1 MLKEVSYYSL
11 AGFANVMALI
21 TAVLASTAL
30 WQSQQLLLQF
40 VLPSITIA
48 SILWLA
54 WRVKQVALVHPLSS
68 AIKAIKVCWVSVL
81 FCSAGD
87 LVNQNLWQQYHRQDP
102 VIRHDYLIDSIWFF
116 APGYGL
122 LLYLLLRFLRQVIGL
137 SSNALWL
144 AIALATGMGLL
155 SFVMMSL
162 NSASHYSLLLAGGY
176 TVLMA
181 NLGVFAV
188 ILATFALKRN
198 DIMLMAVAAGF
209 LLATLADAVIGQ
221 FWLFGNNGLG
231 YFPVARN
238 VNWVMYTLSQ
248 SLVLLFP
255 LILLRHYKK

>member
-1 MLKEVSYYSL
+1 MLKEIRYYPL
-11 AGFANVMALI
+11 AGVACAVAVI
-21 TAVLASTAL
+21 TAALASTAL
-30 WQSQQLLLQF
+30 WRSQQLLLQV
-40 VLPSITIA
+40 VLPSITITCL
-48 SILWLA
+48 ICLA
-54 WRVKQVALVHPLSS
+54 WRIKHVALIHAPSCATT
-68 AIKAIKVCWVSVL
+68 AIKTCWVSVL
-81 FCSAGD
+81 FCSVGD
-87 LVNQNLWQQYHRQDP
+87 LINQNLWQQYHRQDP

-122 LLYLLLRFLRQVIGL
+122 LLYLLLRFLRQVLGL
-137 SSNALWL
+137 SSNALLL
-144 AIALATGMGLL
+144 AIALSTGMGLL

-188 ILATFALKRN
+188 ILATFALRRN

-255 LILLRHYKK
+255 LILLRHHKK